1 MVPRNRPQEVP
12 LDPKAVILMKRL
24 AGEFGDKYTKEF
36 LLERFQKE
44 LNLASSTRQ
53 AVLEAMEDPFLSL
66 LAFIGHYA
74 FARRGKDRDDL
85 SRIASRSLQ
94 QVAGE
99 RPFVEVLSMPDG
111 VLLWD
116 KFAEKCEQAGRKPQE
131 DLNRGPV
138 QGMLELAQEVHRN
151 DPGQSI
157 ATWIIDSLEDTGR
170 IEPQH
175 ERIVDIRGVGP
186 KSASAFIRDLVWLF
200 DAEEDVSPVDRIYVQ
215 PVDRWLRLAV
225 AYLVPEPDLD
235 EPPDWVVAGK
245 ISKYS
250 RRAKVSGILLN
261 MGLTYFGQRVA
272 LRPERFEAEL
282 LHLLTEDTAKLK
294 ASGELWPPRATHQG

>member
-12 LDPKAVILMKRL
+12 LDPKAVILMRRL
-24 AGEFGDKYTKEF
+24 AGEFGEKYTREF
-36 LLERFQKE
+36 LLERFKKE
-44 LNLASSTRQ
+44 LTLSSSTRD
-53 AVLEAMEDPFLSL
+53 AVLAAMEDPFLSL
-66 LAFIGHYA
+66 LAFVGHYA
-74 FARRGKDRDDL
+74 FARRGKDRDEL
-85 SRIASRSLQ
+85 SRIALRSVHQL
-94 QVAGE
+94 VSE
-99 RPFVEVLSMPDG
+99 RPFTEVLDMPDG
-111 VLLWD
+111 VLLWE
-116 KFAEKCEQAGRKPQE
+116 KFAEKCEQSGRKPQE

-157 ATWIIDSLEDTGR
+157 ATWIIGSLEDSGR
-170 IEPQH
+170 VEPQH

-200 DAEEDVSPVDRIYVQ
+200 DAEEDVSPIDRIYVQ

-225 AYLVPEPDLD
+225 TYLVPEPDLD

-261 MGLTYFGQRVA
+261 MGLTYFGQRIA
-272 LRPERFEAEL
+272 LRPERFETEL
-282 LHLLTEDTAKLK
+282 RHLLAEELAKLK
-294 ASGELWPPRATHQG
+294 VGDESGPPRATHQG